1 MQNKGEIMTIFDV
14 KGTTEDITEN
24 ILDSIIEETK
34 LIDSIQNKTPGSKML
49 MFQVYFRGLKDG
61 LRISSGGI
69 LNEEDPIVNMIDNE
83 IISKII
89 SGRLTDKEGWQIML
103 TLGT

>member
-1 MQNKGEIMTIFDV
+1 M
-14 KGTTEDITEN
+14 EDLTDK
-24 ILDSIIEETK
+24 ILESIIEEIE
-34 LIDSIQNKTPGSKML
+34 LIARIQNQTPESKMR

-69 LNEEDPIVNMIDNE
+69 LNDEDPAINMIDHD
-83 IISKII
+83 IIGGII
-89 SGRLTDKEGWQIML
+89 SGRISDKEGWNTML